1 MGRPVGAEPIARMF
15 EHPLTEIRKT
25 RPDAMLW
32 ANMAVRPSFSWPN
45 VHVEIPFESKTM
57 VLQPGSDK
65 LSRAVSVYDD
75 QGTNFEE
82 GGSRVSRFLSHLA
95 WSHDAALVDLFNTGS
110 NNPAHPGLCGVSQQS
125 AMNWAAV
132 DPWLSLYLPISP
144 DSRGHLALGLYRE
157 GMGLAIDS
165 SPFSL
170 LSFAKVLNI
179 VHASGPAQIAWINA
193 NVDAVPHWS
202 RGKSRLDELRA
213 DGVNNVGEYL
223 YGQGRCAV
231 AHANSTTVDPDD
243 YADKRRLS
251 ADLPLIKEVAA
262 LFIEKELGIE
272 REHTFSKR
280 IRDLRS
286 LPSNVLVPRPQL
298 KGYVRYLPA
307 EEALSM
313 G

>member
-1 MGRPVGAEPIARMF
+1 MF
-15 EHPLTEIRKT
+15 EHPLTEFRKS

-45 VHVEIPFESKTM
+45 VEVEIPFEGKIM
-57 VLQPGSDK
+57 VLQPGSEK

-75 QGTNFEE
+75 QGTNFKE

-95 WSHDAALVDLFNTGS
+95 WSHDAALVDLFITGS
-110 NNPAHPGLCGVSQQS
+110 NNPAHPGLCGAGQQP

-132 DPWLSLYLPISP
+132 HPWFSLYLPIAP
-144 DSRGHLALGLYRE
+144 DSRGHLALALYRE

-170 LSFAKVLNI
+170 LSFAKVLNVI
-179 VHASGPAQIAWINA
+179 HASGPAQIAWINA
-193 NVDAVPHWS
+193 NVDAIPNWS

-213 DGVNNVGEYL
+213 DGVNDVGEYL

-243 YADKRRLS
+243 YADRRRLS
-251 ADLPLIKEVAA
+251 ADLPLMKEVAA

-280 IRDLRS
+280 TRDLRT
-286 LPSNVLVPRPQL
+286 LPSSYLVPRPQP
-298 KGYVRYLPA
+298 KGYLRYVPA
-307 EEALSM
+307 EAVRPM

>member
-1 MGRPVGAEPIARMF
+1 ML
-15 EHPLTEIRKT
+15 EHPLTEIRRT

-45 VHVEIPFESKTM
+45 VHVEIPFEGKTM

-65 LSRAVSVYDD
+65 LSRAVSVYDE

-95 WSHDAALVDLFNTGS
+95 WSHDAALVDLFIIGS
-110 NNPAHPGLCGVSQQS
+110 NNPAQPGLCGVSQQS
-125 AMNWAAV
+125 VMAWAAV

-144 DSRGHLALGLYRE
+144 DSRGHLALALFRE

-165 SPFSL
+165 SPFAL

-179 VHASGPAQIAWINA
+179 VHASGIAQIAWINA

-202 RGKSRLDELRA
+202 RGKRRLDELHA
-213 DGVNNVGEYL
+213 DGVHDVGKYL

-243 YADKRRLS
+243 YADKRRLT
-251 ADLPLIKEVAA
+251 ADLPLMKEVAA
-262 LFIEKELGIE
+262 LFIERELGIE
-272 REHTFSKR
+272 REHAFSKR
-280 IRDLRS
+280 IRDLRT
-286 LPSNVLVPRPQL
+286 LPLNLLVPRPQPQ
-298 KGYVRYLPA
+298 GRVRYFPA